1 MSGPTRAGRLRLL
14 VAAVV
19 VPALAACQPLTPGTT
34 EAPAPGA
41 VEQQLA
47 GGVAPELG
55 AFEPGGVAPAAPKG
69 SGASEPEQESAGG
82 VALHEPADVEEP
94 RDAAAT
100 DIQVSHVDGSGTP
113 AAGASAAGAPVAG
126 PLAGDTL
133 YGPNAGAAE
142 ASARLQ
148 GSNPADAALLAEMA
162 GVPTA
167 TWLGAWVPDVTSAVR
182 QRVAE
187 AQAQGAVPV
196 FVAYNAPNLDCGGHS
211 ASNGGAQSV
220 AGYESW
226 IRAVAAGIGDAEAV
240 VVVEPDT
247 LALLCGEADERLR
260 VVRSAVTV
268 LEAHPRTH
276 TYIDAGHANWIDAGT
291 MAQRLLAAGIEDA
304 DGFALNVSNFEGTEG
319 NVSYGS
325 ALSALAGGAHFVVDT
340 SRNGNGPGDDWC
352 NPTGRALGQE
362 TTTHTGNPLVDAFIW
377 VKTPGES
384 DGTCNGGPP
393 AGRFWPEYA
402 LGLARG

>member
-1 MSGPTRAGRLRLL
+1 MRRAGRLRLL
-14 VAAVV
+14 AAAVV
-19 VPALAACQPLTPGTT
+19 VPALAACQPLAPGTV
-34 EAPAPGA
+34 EPPPIGAVEQELEVGAAPAPGS
-41 VEQQLA
+41 
-47 GGVAPELG
+47 P
-55 AFEPGGVAPAAPKG
+55 EPGGVAPGAPDS
-69 SGASEPEQESAGG
+69 SGASTPEQGSAGAAAPNHP
-82 VALHEPADVEEP
+82 VDVEKP
-94 RDAAAT
+94 LGAAAT
-100 DIQVSHVDGSGTP
+100 DVQVPAVAGSGP
-113 AAGASAAGAPVAG
+113 PVAGASAARAPVAG

-142 ASARLQ
+142 ASARLRA
-148 GSNPADAALLAEMA
+148 SNPADAALLAGMA

-187 AQAQGAVPV
+187 ARAAGAVPV
-196 FVAYNAPNLDCGGHS
+196 FVVYNAPNLDCGGHS
-211 ASNGGAQSV
+211 AANGGTRSV

-247 LALLCGEADERLR
+247 LALFCGDADERLR
-260 VVRSAVTV
+260 VIRSAVTA

-304 DGFALNVSNFEGTEG
+304 DGFALNVSNFEATED

-325 ALSALAGGAHFVVDT
+325 ALSALVGGAHFVVDT

-362 TTTHTGNPLVDAFIW
+362 STTHTGNPLVDAFIW